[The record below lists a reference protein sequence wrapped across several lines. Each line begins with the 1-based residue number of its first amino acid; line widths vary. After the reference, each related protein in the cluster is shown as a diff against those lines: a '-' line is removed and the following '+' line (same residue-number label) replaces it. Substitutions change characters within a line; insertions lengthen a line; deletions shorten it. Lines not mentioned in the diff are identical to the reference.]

1 MTEGENPEQPTACK
15 ACHAVIDE
23 VAGWRWAA
31 AAPGP
36 RSGITELLA
45 RRRLFG
51 HVLEDWNGAAAV
63 GLLLPEVTADRLVA
77 SGAAQRHP
85 MIPAGGWVL
94 IVLRTA
100 ADFANALGFAREA
113 YERAVPQLTAV

>member
-1 MTEGENPEQPTACK
+1 
-15 ACHAVIDE
+15 
-23 VAGWRWAA
+23 
-31 AAPGP
+31 
-36 RSGITELLA
+36 
-45 RRRLFG
+45 
-51 HVLEDWNGAAAV
+51 
-63 GLLLPEVTADRLVA
+63 
-77 SGAAQRHP
+77 